1 MNEKQQ
7 NRPLVVSVIE
17 PIGQQAERIGNRVV
31 VNAAL
36 LLRGQ
41 VDEDNNVR
49 LDDKLYYGSNCNL
62 MGRSLSMNWGYA
74 TTPTVFGFDGD
85 YRCYNIDFEADTW
98 KEAYDMAR
106 EYLNKEVS
114 KLKEAMKARTK
125 ALKAAGKKPKPE
137 INVAIK

>member
-31 VNAAL
+31 VNATL

-62 MGRSLSMNWGYA
+62 MGRSLSMN
-74 TTPTVFGFDGD
+74 
-85 YRCYNIDFEADTW
+85 
-98 KEAYDMAR
+98 
-106 EYLNKEVS
+106 
-114 KLKEAMKARTK
+114 
-125 ALKAAGKKPKPE
+125 
-137 INVAIK
+137 